1 MPLPAAVAPLIAGA
15 AKYGPLAGKLMAT
28 KLPWITGGIG
38 ALSQSNRG
46 LGGMLQGGVMGG
58 LTGVGLG
65 GPLAGVLRP
74 AAVGAAGLATKL
86 GVSGPALGAVT
97 GVTRA
102 AIPLGAGLALGGL
115 SGAGSGPV
123 VGGAGNLA
131 QGGMM
136 LGSQQ
141 GNYPMPGN
149 PNTTN
154 VSGQHGGMM
163 QMPDGSVWQQI
174 NPGGYQQGLRFGSG
188 MDTDQNISNQ
198 NKWFQA
204 QLPQWD
210 EIERRKQSRAIQNA
224 QLSSNIALAR
234 QLAGN
239 RQIADLNIAQ
249 DANRSMGSMFANTAV
264 PTLAM

>member
-1 MPLPAAVAPLIAGA
+1 MVAPLVAGGLA
-15 AKYGPLAGKLMAT
+15 ASSKLLPLAGKALT
-28 KLPWITGGIG
+28 YLPAIG
-38 ALSQSNRG
+38 AGVGAISQADRG
-46 LGGMLQGGVMGG
+46 LGGMVQGAGLGALTTMGLGGTAGRFMRPLAGRSALLARGLGASPAVSRAAYGLGAAAVPIGLGVGGG
-58 LTGVGLG
+58 LLG
-65 GPLAGVLRP
+65 AGISGPLAG
-74 AAVGAAGLATKL
+74 
-86 GVSGPALGAVT
+86 
-97 GVTRA
+97 
-102 AIPLGAGLALGGL
+102 
-115 SGAGSGPV
+115 
-123 VGGAGNLA
+123 GAGNVA
-131 QGGMM
+131 QGAMA

-163 QMPDGSVWQQI
+163 QMPDGSIWQQI

-188 MDTDQNISNQ
+188 LDTDQNISNQ
-198 NKWFQA
+198 NKWFQS

-224 QLSSNIALAR
+224 QISSNIALAR

-249 DANRSMGSMFANTAV
+249 DQARSMGSRFANTAV